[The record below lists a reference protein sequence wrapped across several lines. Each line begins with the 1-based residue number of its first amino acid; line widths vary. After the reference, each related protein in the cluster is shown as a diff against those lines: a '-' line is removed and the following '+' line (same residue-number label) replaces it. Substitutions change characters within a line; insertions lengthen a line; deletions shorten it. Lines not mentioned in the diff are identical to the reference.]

1 MPGLVGVGV
10 SWCLGGRD
18 VQGCQYCTIS
28 IKLSHWPEFLKSLSL
43 QSLIRGQNP
52 GSNLIF

>member
-52 GSNLIF
+52 GLNFIF